1 MIFCSAKFLKNSI
14 IEQIVNTARMAIKEK
29 GIKESPFILE

>member
-29 GIKESPFILE
+29 GIKDGASILE